1 MRVRLSCGKNAFPI
15 KHREPCRRAGHQSL
29 APRRKPL
36 MPLRE
41 LLIPRIV
48 GLATARTPT
57 GMQSVAGLFYRRIFF
72 ALTTWLTCVALG
84 YGVFMALGL
93 DRKSWVSAECLI

>member
-1 MRVRLSCGKNAFPI
+1 
-15 KHREPCRRAGHQSL
+15 
-29 APRRKPL
+29 